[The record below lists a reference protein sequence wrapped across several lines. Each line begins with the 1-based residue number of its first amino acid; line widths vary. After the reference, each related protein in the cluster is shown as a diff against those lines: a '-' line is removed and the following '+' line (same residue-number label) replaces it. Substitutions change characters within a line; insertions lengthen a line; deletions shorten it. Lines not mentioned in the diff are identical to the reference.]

1 MESVVRAL
9 VVWVRANLL
18 LLLTLAGVVVGVILG
33 AVLSWRLMK
42 LHEYK
47 YKGDHHHT
55 ATSIKKYF
63 LRKALHYIRSVPST
77 SEPRCVLHQVR
88 LQPTFRNTS
97 MYSSRPYPVE
107 L

>member
-33 AVLSWRLMK
+33 AVLSWRLIK

-47 YKGDHHHT
+47 HKGDHRHPSYHNFRKEILSQKST
-55 ATSIKKYF
+55 ALY
-63 LRKALHYIRSVPST
+63 
-77 SEPRCVLHQVR
+77 
-88 LQPTFRNTS
+88 
-97 MYSSRPYPVE
+97 
-107 L
+107 